1 MRPVRASPLR
11 SSASRH
17 SAPRACRP
25 GRQPVLRDQH
35 RGLTPTRRCL
45 VMSQDVGCRCFGG
58 MGLAPVPPA
67 QPHRK
72 SHDRQY
78 VEEPR
83 DRRPRQVDVAGV
95 HCIEERSE
103 RRQQRPQDQ
112 RAAGL
117 RERLC
122 VDDAE
127 AGEEE
132 QTRFHPSR
140 SRRGRARTGPQR
152 RRCPAR
158 GRTRPSLDEPP
169 EEDGLEDT
177 HHQRHH
183 QQRHPVHRRGQV
195 VAPQSQREVD
205 AGEQQREQSGHPP
218 MARHAI
224 EQVFDRVLR

>member
-132 QTRFHPSR
+132 QLASTHPVADVVEPVQDR
-140 SRRGRARTGPQR
+140 SAGDARHGAVRGRVWMNPRKKTVSKTPTTSAITSSGTQSTG
-152 RRCPAR
+152 A
-158 GRTRPSLDEPP
+158 GRS
-169 EEDGLEDT
+169 
-177 HHQRHH
+177 
-183 QQRHPVHRRGQV
+183 
-195 VAPQSQREVD
+195 
-205 AGEQQREQSGHPP
+205 
-218 MARHAI
+218 
-224 EQVFDRVLR
+224 